1 MVQWLRLCASSAG
14 GAGLIPSPGTK
25 ISYVTWQKKI
35 SKGKGHKGHTGGN
48 QAQASQE
55 SLPVESPVLNI
66 FSNEL

>member
-1 MVQWLRLCASSAG
+1 MSHG
-14 GAGLIPSPGTK
+14 K
-25 ISYVTWQKKI
+25 KKI